1 MLPLSKNTHKKGLQ
15 RLTLRAQLILVTSL
29 LSALAAVCSGV
40 LSYQLQSHAL
50 YERAG
55 ELIAGRAEQAAL
67 NIANYFEDLRESAL
81 FLAADDR
88 VQGYLLA
95 PDDGKAGNTQLL
107 DGAYSALNNTVSLR
121 GDLAYAYIVKDKN
134 GKLLYIGPPKANMTL
149 EEGGE
154 FHAPSSGAALTG
166 PVKNPV
172 ANDGSYVFLI
182 WQQIYD
188 IYQVRSRLGSLCF
201 AAPERVLAKTY
212 LDNTGNDALSLSVV
226 DGDGRVV
233 SDPDPARV
241 TGTLDWFSKVS
252 EDGTASLGG
261 ALVVRIAIEGTD
273 LYIAAS
279 IPERALNADSA
290 NIMTLVALIILG
302 AIAACVITSI
312 LMSRRIAQPF
322 QTLTERMAR
331 VSGGD
336 FKSPL
341 DLSGYGNEYVQMADG
356 YNLMIGEIGNLM
368 VSVREK
374 ERLLADSELKML
386 KAQINPHF
394 LYNTLDSIH
403 WLAAMN
409 GQQEISTMVKA
420 LADFYRICLGS
431 AHERILLGDE
441 LKHASSYL
449 TIQKIRYSDV
459 LESRVEAAPEDMTLM
474 VPSMILQPLIEN
486 AIYHGLKGSEHR
498 GTIVIREYRENGD
511 LFLEVR
517 DDGRGML
524 EEDIEALNRSLVSG
538 DRDSHGVGNVNRRI
552 ELICGPEYGLK
563 YGKNENGGLCV
574 TIRLPAVPS
583 GEGEDC
589 TQS

>member
-1 MLPLSKNTHKKGLQ
+1 MQPIGKPRDEKGWR

-29 LSALAAVCSGV
+29 LSALAAICSGV
-40 LSYQLQSHAL
+40 LSYQLQRHAL

-55 ELIAGRAEQAAL
+55 ELIAGRAEQAAQ

-95 PDDGKAGNTQLL
+95 GDEYDAKTTALL

-121 GDLAYAYIVKDKN
+121 GDLAFAYIVKEEN
-134 GKLLYIGPPKANMTL
+134 GKLLYIGPPKATL
-149 EEGGE
+149 ALDESALPG
-154 FHAPSSGAALTG
+154 PTDGASLTG

-182 WQQIYD
+182 WQQIFD
-188 IYQVRSRLGSLCF
+188 IYQVRSRLGSLCL
-201 AAPERVLAKTY
+201 AAPERVLAQKY
-212 LDNTGNDALSLSVV
+212 LANTGNDALFLSVA
-226 DGDGRVV
+226 DKNGRVV
-233 SDPDPARV
+233 SDPSPERV
-241 TGTLDWFSKVS
+241 QQALPWFSKVAN
-252 EDGTASLGG
+252 DGTASIGG
-261 ALVVRIAIEGTD
+261 ELVVRAAIEGTE
-273 LYIAAS
+273 LYVAGAIS
-279 IPERALNADSA
+279 EGALAADSA
-290 NIMTLVALIILG
+290 YVVQMVALIIMG
-302 AIAACVITSI
+302 AIAACVMTSI
-312 LMSRRIAQPF
+312 IMSRRITAPF
-322 QTLTERMAR
+322 RTLIERMAR

-336 FKSPL
+336 FESPV
-341 DLSGYGNEYVQMADG
+341 DLSNYGGEYVRMADG
-356 YNLMIGEIGNLM
+356 YNAMIGEIGKLM

-431 AHERILLGDE
+431 AHERIRLGDE

-459 LESRVEAAPEDMTLM
+459 VESVMEASSEDMELM

-486 AIYHGLKGSEHR
+486 AIYHGLKGGGHR
-498 GTIVIREYRENGD
+498 GTIAIREYRAGED
-511 LFLEVR
+511 LLIEVR
-517 DDGRGML
+517 DDGRGMS
-524 EEDIEALNRSLVSG
+524 EDDVQAMNHSLDIG
-538 DRDSHGVGNVNRRI
+538 ERDSHGVGNVNRRI

-563 YGKNENGGLCV
+563 YSQNADGGLRV
-574 TIRLPAVPS
+574 TVHLPVVNAE
-583 GEGEDC
+583 EGDGC
-589 TQS
+589 TAL